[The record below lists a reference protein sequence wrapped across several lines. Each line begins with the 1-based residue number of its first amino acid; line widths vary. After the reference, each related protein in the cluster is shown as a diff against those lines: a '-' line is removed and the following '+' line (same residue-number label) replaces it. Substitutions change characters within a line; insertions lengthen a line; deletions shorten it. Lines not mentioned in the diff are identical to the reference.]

1 MNCRNV
7 TISVESL
14 EWIEFGE
21 ILVWMKTNF
30 FVSSKTA
37 FFEIK
42 SLSEIQ
48 AVQETTLHKNI

>member
-7 TISVESL
+7 TISVESFRVDRIWRNIGL
-14 EWIEFGE
+14 DEN
-21 ILVWMKTNF
+21 KF
-30 FVSSKTA
+30 FVSLKTA